1 MMTQETTISF
11 DIEIKCDAC
20 GESLNGRWNY
30 QSMCLDVDPCE
41 KCLQKARDDAQDEAD
56 VDFNNLQ
63 EEYDQLKDIYEELR
77 LKMPWE
83 EI

>member
-1 MMTQETTISF
+1 
-11 DIEIKCDAC
+11 
-20 GESLNGRWNY
+20 
-30 QSMCLDVDPCE
+30 MCLDVDPCE

-63 EEYDQLKDIYEELR
+63 EEYDQLQEEYDQLKDIYEELR